1 MVVKKCQ
8 LESDFE
14 ILPGGDQTELGERGI
29 NLSGGQ
35 KARVSLARAVYS
47 ERDIILMDD
56 PISALDKKVVKSIFK
71 DLFLDELKGKT
82 RILVTHSIEFLT
94 HFDKIILLKNGRISK
109 VGTYDEV
116 KDDFFI
122 QKLRAIH
129 QANIE

>member
-1 MVVKKCQ
+1 

-82 RILVTHSIEFLT
+82 RILVTHSIEFLN

-129 QANIE
+129 QANID

>member
-1 MVVKKCQ
+1 
-8 LESDFE
+8 
-14 ILPGGDQTELGERGI
+14 
-29 NLSGGQ
+29 
-35 KARVSLARAVYS
+35 
-47 ERDIILMDD
+47 MDD

-82 RILVTHSIEFLT
+82 RILVTHSIEFLN

-129 QANIE
+129 QANID

>member
-1 MVVKKCQ
+1 
-8 LESDFE
+8 
-14 ILPGGDQTELGERGI
+14 
-29 NLSGGQ
+29 
-35 KARVSLARAVYS
+35 
-47 ERDIILMDD
+47 MDD

-109 VGTYDEV
+109 VGTYDDV

-122 QKLRAIH
+122 
-129 QANIE
+129 